1 MHRQL
6 RFEPRSHHEQDR
18 EVDDQIEQSGQRE
31 DFNNCERL
39 AHQAFSQAGNLENRD
54 GRCETGLLD
63 NDSDLVRIRR
73 ERQAKREADSA
84 YWKRLYLDM
93 VEREERRQRE
103 REMVYGLLIV
113 SAIGGGVLFAL
124 KLLFHW

>member
-1 MHRQL
+1 
-6 RFEPRSHHEQDR
+6 
-18 EVDDQIEQSGQRE
+18 
-31 DFNNCERL
+31 
-39 AHQAFSQAGNLENRD
+39 
-54 GRCETGLLD
+54 
-63 NDSDLVRIRR
+63 
-73 ERQAKREADSA
+73 
-84 YWKRLYLDM
+84 M